1 MGGRGHVQH
10 PYLEFRR
17 GGHRRGMGRTTGSSV
32 SVVRI
37 AERAVRAFRVPD
49 NAAELVREA
58 MLDEVQQ
65 AVSNLGPRFGS
76 RSIAALAEAMDEMTI
91 KEAENEAPE
100 ASGNPQSSGGPVVA
114 EHWLTKAQHW
124 EGGPSGK

>member
-49 NAAELVREA
+49 NAAVTDSMCGLYWPKGGGDV
-58 MLDEVQQ
+58 
-65 AVSNLGPRFGS
+65 GS
-76 RSIAALAEAMDEMTI
+76 PD
-91 KEAENEAPE
+91 
-100 ASGNPQSSGGPVVA
+100 
-114 EHWLTKAQHW
+114 
-124 EGGPSGK
+124 